1 MKDNFKSGFVTI
13 IGRPNVGKSTL
24 MNHLIG
30 QKIAITSNKPQTTR
44 NRIQTVYTDMERGQ
58 IVFLDTPGIHQA
70 KNKLGEYMVNVAEH
84 TLSEVDVILWLVEP
98 STFIGAGEQHIIKQL
113 KKTKTPVILII
124 NKVDTVEREKILE
137 YIDAYRKVFDFAE
150 IVPASA
156 LREQNLDT
164 VVDVIFKYL
173 PYGPMFYDEET
184 VTEFEKAY
192 EPLRLYDRILK
203 ENFRKKEHILSPE
216 MEAVLAKAG
225 EMASSPDQ
233 IFSAFSNADLRF
245 QPVTDEEENQVP
257 LSHGTFVGFLQSKD
271 RRVRKEAFEKY
282 YAEYEKHKNMLAATF
297 GANLKQAAFFADV
310 RKYPSAL
317 AASLDG
323 GNIPVSVYDKLLEA
337 IHAKMP
343 AMYRYVALRKKL
355 LGVDELHMYDVYVSL
370 TKEYEQKYTYEQA
383 IEIVKKALAVLGDD
397 YVALLDKGFSERWVD
412 VYENEG
418 KKSGAYSWGSYDS
431 HPYVLMSF
439 NGNIDSVFTLA
450 HEMGHSLHS
459 WYSNHTQ
466 PFTYA
471 EYRLFVAE
479 VASTCNEALLI
490 RYLLK
495 HAKEKEEKIFLLNY
509 FLDQFKGTVFRQTMF
524 AEFEKRIHE
533 KMAEEGTLTADG
545 ISELYLSINKEYF
558 GPDMISDPQIALEW
572 ARIPHFYTPFYVYQY
587 ATGFSA
593 AIAIS
598 SKILAGEPGIVEKYK
613 QFLSGGCSMDPIDL
627 LKICGVDMTKPEPV
641 EEALDVFASYVEELE
656 KLTAEA

>member
-323 GNIPVSVYDKLLEA
+323 GNIPVLVYDKLLEA

>member
-1 MKDNFKSGFVTI
+1 MAEIKLKKREEMDPAYCWDLSSLFGSDEEFEKTEQELAKKIEAFRAKQGTMKESAEALYDVLSGLDDISRVFSSLYVYASQKYHQDM
-13 IGRPNVGKSTL
+13 GNQKYQGYAGKMDSMMAVL
-24 MNHLIG
+24 
-30 QKIAITSNKPQTTR
+30 ADASS
-44 NRIQTVYTDMERGQ
+44 
-58 IVFLDTPGIHQA
+58 F
-70 KNKLGEYMVNVAEH
+70 
-84 TLSEVDVILWLVEP
+84 VEP
-98 STFIGAGEQHIIKQL
+98 E
-113 KKTKTPVILII
+113 
-124 NKVDTVEREKILE
+124 ILE
-137 YIDAYRKVFDFAE
+137 
-150 IVPASA
+150 
-156 LREQNLDT
+156 L
-164 VVDVIFKYL
+164 
-173 PYGPMFYDEET
+173 DEET

-524 AEFEKRIHE
+524 AEFEREAHAMVERGEALNASALNALYKRLVI
-533 KMAEEGTLTADG
+533 D
-545 ISELYLSINKEYF
+545 YF
-558 GPDMISDPQIALEW
+558 GDDMVIDDEIQYEW
-572 ARIPHFYTPFYVYQY
+572 ARIPHFYRPFYVYKY
-587 ATGFSA
+587 ATGYSTA
-593 AIAIS
+593 VALS
-598 SKILAGEPGIVEKYK
+598 EGILKEGEPAVKRYK
-613 QFLSGGCSMDPIDL
+613 EFLSMGGSAYPLDEL
-627 LKICGVDMTKPEPV
+627 RHAGVDLATPAPV
-641 EEALDVFASYVEELE
+641 DAALE
-656 KLTAEA
+656 KFERILDDAEATLAKLQ

>member
-1 MKDNFKSGFVTI
+1 MAEIKLKKREEMDPAYCWDLSSLFGSDEEFEKTEQELAKKIEAFRAKQGTMKESAEALYDVLSGLDDISRVFSSLYVYASQKYHQDM
-13 IGRPNVGKSTL
+13 GNQKYQGYAGKMDSMMAVL
-24 MNHLIG
+24 
-30 QKIAITSNKPQTTR
+30 ADASS
-44 NRIQTVYTDMERGQ
+44 
-58 IVFLDTPGIHQA
+58 F
-70 KNKLGEYMVNVAEH
+70 
-84 TLSEVDVILWLVEP
+84 VEP
-98 STFIGAGEQHIIKQL
+98 E
-113 KKTKTPVILII
+113 
-124 NKVDTVEREKILE
+124 ILE
-137 YIDAYRKVFDFAE
+137 
-150 IVPASA
+150 
-156 LREQNLDT
+156 L
-164 VVDVIFKYL
+164 
-173 PYGPMFYDEET
+173 DEET

-271 RRVRKEAFEKY
+271 RRVRKEEFEKY

-524 AEFEKRIHE
+524 AEFEYKAHC
-533 KMAEEGTLTADG
+533 MAESGESLTRDSLSAMYYDLNK
-545 ISELYLSINKEYF
+545 LYYGGACKVDREVAY
-558 GPDMISDPQIALEW
+558 EW
-572 ARIPHFYTPFYVYQY
+572 MRIPHFYNSFYVYKY
-587 ATGFSA
+587 ATSFCA
-593 AIAIS
+593 AVTLS
-598 SKILAGEPGIVEKYK
+598 RGILNGDKEKLAAYRR
-613 QFLSGGCSMDPIDL
+613 FLTLGGSMAPIEE
-627 LKICGVDMTKPEPV
+627 LKVAGVDMSTPKPV
-641 EEALDVFASYVEELE
+641 CDALDYFAELVMQYQNLLSEEG
-656 KLTAEA
+656 